1 MSNLSGHVLARNN
14 PACEILERRAQ
25 NKEDFANHLSKYT
38 IHFRKTIREA
48 FKQESLNKGKF
59 IIVIGEDNKALGI
72 VSEGDFRRAIW
83 DGVSLEEPI
92 ELITNRGFVYFSEG
106 YVRDDVK
113 KVFLTTNIRQVPIL
127 KEGVLADVIF
137 REDFY
142 EEELRCP
149 KPILHIPVV
158 IMAGGKGTRLD
169 PFTRVLP
176 KPLVPIG
183 DKPVIEII
191 MDRFADCGITDF
203 YVLVNHKEK
212 MIKAF
217 FEDFHKPYN
226 ISYIKED
233 SFLGTAGA
241 LSYLEDIIDT
251 SFIVSNCDII
261 IDTDYAKIYE
271 FHQNSGYALTLVGSM
286 RHHVVPY
293 GVCTIAN
300 GGELEEIREKPEYD
314 FLANTGMYILNPE
327 VLKFI
332 PDNERFDMTDLIK
345 KVEENHKSV
354 GVYPVSGESWIDIG
368 QWEEYK
374 KAIEK
379 LK

>member
-1 MSNLSGHVLARNN
+1 M
-14 PACEILERRAQ
+14 
-25 NKEDFANHLSKYT
+25 
-38 IHFRKTIREA
+38 
-48 FKQESLNKGKF
+48 
-59 IIVIGEDNKALGI
+59 
-72 VSEGDFRRAIW
+72 
-83 DGVSLEEPI
+83 
-92 ELITNRGFVYFSEG
+92 
-106 YVRDDVK
+106 
-113 KVFLTTNIRQVPIL
+113 PIL
-127 KEGVLADVIF
+127 KEGVLANVIF
-137 REDFY
+137 RDDFY
-142 EEELRCP
+142 EAELRCP
-149 KPILHIPVV
+149 KPTLQIPVV

-191 MDRFADCGITDF
+191 MDRFADYGITDF

-217 FEDFHKPYN
+217 FEDFHKAYN

-241 LSYLEDIIDT
+241 LGYLEDKIDT

-300 GGELEEIREKPEYD
+300 GGELKEIKEKPEYD

-345 KVEENHKSV
+345 RLEENHKSV

-374 KAIEK
+374 KAI
-379 LK
+379 